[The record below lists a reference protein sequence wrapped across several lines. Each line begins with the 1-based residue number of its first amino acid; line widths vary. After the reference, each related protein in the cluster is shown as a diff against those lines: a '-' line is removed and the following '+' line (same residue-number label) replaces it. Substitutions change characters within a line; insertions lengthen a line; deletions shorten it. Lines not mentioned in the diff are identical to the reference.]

1 LYILSVFNG
10 HCEPSFRNGQLNEI
24 NIITISSQF
33 NRDLTYDIIDE
44 LRPSLSD
51 SALKE
56 YEKRTL

>member
-1 LYILSVFNG
+1 MK
-10 HCEPSFRNGQLNEI
+10 I

-51 SALKE
+51 SALKV